1 MKSTQ
6 LYKIYITVSLS
17 VISFNTLYA
26 AELVSG
32 LRVGYNNFAG
42 VDLQYTTPVSDGR
55 VGILHK
61 GWDDLRN
68 NIYLSAVFYPNYW
81 IAGLGWNVRY
91 GLNQFKINQQ
101 KMILD
106 ESTGRRGNHIWGKT
120 GDLGTSAEGTM
131 VYAVPTIYYHFF
143 RESYVSALL
152 GAGIGFSYVNAQGDI
167 YLTDSYGRL
176 ASNAVC
182 FNYLNNTESYED
194 VANYCEKIEFD
205 RNSIAMATSLYLNI
219 QAGNMGLEFGY
230 VNAGFD
236 KQDSDDNYGTTVSD
250 LVGAIYYQFNF

>member
-1 MKSTQ
+1 MNLTQ

-17 VISFNTLYA
+17 VISFHTLYA

-32 LRVGYNNFAG
+32 LRVGFDLFAG

-61 GWDDLRN
+61 GCCDLRN
-68 NIYLSAVFYPNYW
+68 NIYLSAVSYPNYW
-81 IAGLGWNVRY
+81 FAGLGWNVRY
-91 GLNQFKINQQ
+91 GLNQFRINQQ
-101 KMILD
+101 KMILE
-106 ESTGRRGNHIWGKT
+106 ESTGRRGNHVWGKT
-120 GDLGTSAEGTM
+120 GDLGTSAEGLM
-131 VYAVPTIYYHFF
+131 AYAVPTIYYHFF

-152 GAGIGFSYVNAQGDI
+152 GAGLGVSYVNARGDI

-176 ASNAVC
+176 ASNAGC
-182 FNYLNNTESYED
+182 FNYLKNTESYED
-194 VANYCEKIEFD
+194 VANYCEKREFD
-205 RNSIAMATSLYLNI
+205 RNNIAMATSLYLNI
-219 QAGNMGLEFGY
+219 QAGNTGLEFGY

-236 KQDSDDNYGTTVSD
+236 QQDSDDTYGTTISD